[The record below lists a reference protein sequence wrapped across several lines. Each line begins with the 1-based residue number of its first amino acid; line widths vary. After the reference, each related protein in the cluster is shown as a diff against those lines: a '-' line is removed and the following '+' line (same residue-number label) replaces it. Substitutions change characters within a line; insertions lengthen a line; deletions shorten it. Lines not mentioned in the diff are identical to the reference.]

1 MGQGYEIIH
10 TQALGAETEDWVGQE
25 IRSDQRLEGIA
36 KGLAA
41 LAEGGLHYRAEKLFI
56 ATEGCAGIA
65 GQADHGGL
73 DLRRRIERARTH
85 CERYSMSYHA

>member
-1 MGQGYEIIH
+1 MGQGYEILH

-73 DLRRRIERARTH
+73 DLRCPVFPFRIPGLLLSGRRSR
-85 CERYSMSYHA
+85 